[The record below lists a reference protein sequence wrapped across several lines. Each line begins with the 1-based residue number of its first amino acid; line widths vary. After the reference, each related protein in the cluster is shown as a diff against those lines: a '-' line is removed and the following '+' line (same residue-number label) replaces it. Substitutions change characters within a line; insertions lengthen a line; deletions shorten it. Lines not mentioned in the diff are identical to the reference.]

1 MYVTHPRVRRTGVR
15 RFNPCRSRAAWRA
28 QSQSSRTRAGCGASH
43 SGEIC
48 LYSILV
54 GFGVV
59 TLFAT
64 GFLFVMHML
73 EDFRDA

>member
-1 MYVTHPRVRRTGVR
+1 V
-15 RFNPCRSRAAWRA
+15 
-28 QSQSSRTRAGCGASH
+28 ASH
-43 SGEIC
+43 SGDIK
-48 LYSILV
+48 LFSILV

-64 GFLFVMHML
+64 GFLFVAHML

>member
-1 MYVTHPRVRRTGVR
+1 MYVTHPRVRRTGIR

-28 QSQSSRTRAGCGASH
+28 APPSSRTRVAGVASH
-43 SGEIC
+43 SGEIK
-48 LYSILV
+48 LFSILV

-64 GFLFVMHML
+64 GFLFVAHML

>member
-1 MYVTHPRVRRTGVR
+1 VRRTGLHH
-15 RFNPCRSRAAWRA
+15 FNPGRSRAAWRA
-28 QSQSSRTRAGCGASH
+28 AVVPHAGRRRGFAFWRYQM
-43 SGEIC
+43 
-48 LYSILV
+48 LSILV

-64 GFLFVMHML
+64 GFLFVAHML

>member
-1 MYVTHPRVRRTGVR
+1 VRRTGLR
-15 RFNPCRSRAAWRA
+15 STHPCLSLAAWRA
-28 QSQSSRTRAGCGASH
+28 PPQSTRTRVAGVTSD
-43 SGEIC
+43 SGEIY
-48 LYSILV
+48 LFSIVV

-64 GFLFVMHML
+64 GLLFVMQIL

>member
-1 MYVTHPRVRRTGVR
+1 VRRTGLR
-15 RFNPCRSRAAWRA
+15 RINPCRSRAAWRA
-28 QSQSSRTRAGCGASH
+28 PPLSSRTRVGCSASH

-48 LYSILV
+48 LYSIIV